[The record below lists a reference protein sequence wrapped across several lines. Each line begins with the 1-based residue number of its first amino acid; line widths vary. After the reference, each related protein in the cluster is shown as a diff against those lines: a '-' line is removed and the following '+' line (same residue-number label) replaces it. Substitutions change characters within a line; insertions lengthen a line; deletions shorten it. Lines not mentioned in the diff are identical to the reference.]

1 MAIEDGLAVCG
12 SSGKRIAERMDG
24 LRQKEAEF
32 SVELAELKKGT
43 FRIARDHAAVR
54 FGRAKKEK
62 TRNG

>member
-1 MAIEDGLAVCG
+1 
-12 SSGKRIAERMDG
+12 MDG